1 MSALSTYII
10 PGETMTE
17 FVPIRD
23 RLLVKKIED
32 AMKTK
37 SGLTLS
43 DDTKE
48 RPTKGEVLAVG
59 EGKLNDDGK
68 LIPMVVKKG
77 DQIVYPKYAGH
88 PIKFEGI
95 EYLILDENEVLGIM
109 KGELKNG

>member
-1 MSALSTYII
+1 VHII
-10 PGETMTE
+10 KGEMTMN
-17 FVPIRD
+17 FIPIRD

-32 AMKTK
+32 TMKTK

-68 LIPMVVKKG
+68 LIPMIIKKG

-88 PIKFEGI
+88 PIKFEGT
-95 EYLILDENEVLGIM
+95 EYLILDENEVLGVI
-109 KGELKNG
+109 KGELENG

>member
-1 MSALSTYII
+1 
-10 PGETMTE
+10 MTE
-17 FVPIRD
+17 FIPIRD

-59 EGKLNDDGK
+59 EGKLNEDGK
-68 LIPMVVKKG
+68 LIPMVIKKG
-77 DQIVYPKYAGH
+77 DRIVYPKYAGH
-88 PIKFEGI
+88 PIKIEGI
-95 EYLILDENEVLGIM
+95 EYLILDENEILGVI
-109 KGELKNG
+109 KGESQNG

>member
-1 MSALSTYII
+1 
-10 PGETMTE
+10 MTE
-17 FVPIRD
+17 FIPIRD

-95 EYLILDENEVLGIM
+95 EYLILDENEVLGIL
-109 KGELKNG
+109 KGEVNNG

>member
-1 MSALSTYII
+1 
-10 PGETMTE
+10 MTE

-95 EYLILDENEVLGIM
+95 EYLILDENEVLGIL
-109 KGELKNG
+109 KGEVNNG